1 MNDALD
7 DLNREINE
15 PQASTVKVI
24 ARSLVVFIVVFVP
37 SGRATDNKQEVYS
50 ALDLISSIIGG
61 LSSVKT

>member
-1 MNDALD
+1 MIDVFGG
-7 DLNREINE
+7 LNRGINE
-15 PQASTVKVI
+15 PQASTVKVM
-24 ARSLVVFIVVFVP
+24 ARSPVIVMLVP